1 MKHRHN
7 TKIVFNAVNT
17 KKIDINMCSPLGL
30 ILEKIKLR
38 NNEIYF
44 SKLSKE
50 LKILLMSNGFLNKIH
65 MDKNRHNNK
74 YIPYKTFNS
83 TDKDEFTRYL
93 EKNVLNYLKSKE
105 IEINT
110 KEFIRIM
117 VEIFVNVKMHT
128 NSKEVTT
135 CGYYD
140 ENNKEMYFTISN
152 HGMTI
157 RHNIEERNEYIFNT
171 YIDAIQWAVKRSNS
185 TRKKNTPGGLG
196 LFISRNFIAENGGSI
211 KIVSGKGYWEES
223 EGIIISS
230 KEMRTIFPGTIVNFK
245 INLNRNKMVEYK
257 PQNYEL
263 SIEEILGG
271 II

>member
-1 MKHRHN
+1 
-7 TKIVFNAVNT
+7 
-17 KKIDINMCSPLGL
+17 MCSPLGL
-30 ILEKIKLR
+30 ILEKIKLK

-44 SKLSKE
+44 SNLSNE
-50 LKILLMSNGFLNKIH
+50 LKMLLISNGFLNKIH

-83 TDKDEFTRYL
+83 KNKDEFTRYL
-93 EKNVLNYLKSKE
+93 EKNVLAYLKNKN
-105 IEINT
+105 IEINA

-140 ENNKEMYFTISN
+140 EDNREMYFTISN

-157 RHNIEERNEYIFNT
+157 KHNIEERNEYVFNS

-185 TRKKNTPGGLG
+185 TRQKNTPGGLG
-196 LFISRNFIAENGGSI
+196 FYISRNFIKDNGGSI

-223 EGIIISS
+223 NGVINAS
-230 KEMRTIFPGTIVNFK
+230 KEMRTMFPGTIVNFK
-245 INLNRNKMVEYK
+245 INLNQNKEVEFK
-257 PQNYEL
+257 NPKHEL
-263 SIEEILGG
+263 SIEDILGG
-271 II
+271 HI